1 MLQFLAPGD
10 ILMRIAP
17 FAMLFLCACY
27 VTTPVPSAPAPVPG
41 TKLHVQ
47 LTDAGSAS
55 LAQYLGPNVNYVD
68 GRLLGQ
74 SDTAMSLSVSGLTFR
89 SGEEQYWKGE
99 NVSLPH
105 SAIATIQQKRVS
117 WWRSGLLAGGIIAG
131 LTSIGLVAGTT
142 SGGPR
147 TGGTHGTQ

>member
-1 MLQFLAPGD
+1 
-10 ILMRIAP
+10 MRIAP
-17 FAMLFLCACY
+17 FVMVLLCGCY
-27 VTTPVPSAPAPVPG
+27 VTTPIPSTPAPVAG

-55 LAQYLGPNVNYVD
+55 LAQYLGPNVGYVD
-68 GRLLGQ
+68 GRLLAE
-74 SDTAMSLSVSGLTFR
+74 SDTTMSLSVSGLTFR

-105 SAIATIQQKRVS
+105 SAIATIQQKKVS
-117 WWRSGLLAGGIIAG
+117 WWRSTLLGGGIIAG
-131 LTSIGLVAGTT
+131 LASIGLVAGTS

-147 TGGTHGTQ
+147 NSGTHGTQ

>member
-1 MLQFLAPGD
+1 M
-10 ILMRIAP
+10 LMRIAP
-17 FAMLFLCACY
+17 FAVLLLCACY
-27 VTTPVPSAPAPVPG
+27 VTTPVPSAPAPAPG
-41 TKLHVQ
+41 TKLHVE

-89 SGEEQYWKGE
+89 SGQEQYWKGE

-105 SAIATIQQKRVS
+105 SAIATIQQKKVS

-131 LTSIGLVAGTT
+131 LTSIGLVAGTS
-142 SGGPR
+142 SGGPTKIVR
-147 TGGTHGTQ
+147 PPPQ

>member
-1 MLQFLAPGD
+1 
-10 ILMRIAP
+10 MRIAP
-17 FAMLFLCACY
+17 FAMLLLSACY

-68 GRLLGQ
+68 GRLLGE
-74 SDTAMSLSVSGLTFR
+74 SDTTMSLSVSGLTFR
-89 SGEEQYWKGE
+89 SGQEQYWKGE

-105 SAIATIQQKRVS
+105 SAIATIQQKKVS
-117 WWRSGLLAGGIIAG
+117 WWRSTLLAGGIIAG
-131 LTSIGLVAGTT
+131 LTSIGLIAGSS
-142 SGGPR
+142 SGSRGSVTPPPP
-147 TGGTHGTQ
+147 Q

>member
-1 MLQFLAPGD
+1 
-10 ILMRIAP
+10 
-17 FAMLFLCACY
+17 
-27 VTTPVPSAPAPVPG
+27 
-41 TKLHVQ
+41 
-47 LTDAGSAS
+47 
-55 LAQYLGPNVNYVD
+55 LGPNVNYVD

-74 SDTAMSLSVSGLTFR
+74 SDTTMSLSVSGLTFR

-105 SAIATIQQKRVS
+105 SAIATIQQKKVS

-131 LTSIGLVAGTT
+131 LTSIGLVAGSS

-147 TGGTHGTQ
+147 KIVTPPPQ

>member
-1 MLQFLAPGD
+1 M
-10 ILMRIAP
+10 LMRIAP
-17 FAMLFLCACY
+17 FAMLLLCACY

-105 SAIATIQQKRVS
+105 SAIATIQQKKVS
-117 WWRSGLLAGGIIAG
+117 WWRSSLLAGGIIAG
-131 LTSIGLVAGTT
+131 LTSIGLIAGTS
-142 SGGPR
+142 SGGPSR
-147 TGGTHGTQ
+147 VVRPPPQ

>member
-1 MLQFLAPGD
+1 
-10 ILMRIAP
+10 MRVAP
-17 FAMLFLCACY
+17 FALVLLCACY
-27 VTTPVPSAPAPVPG
+27 VTTPVPSAPAPAPG

-47 LTDAGSAS
+47 LTDGGSAS
-55 LAQYLGPNVNYVD
+55 LAQYLGPNVDYVD
-68 GRLLGQ
+68 GRLLGE
-74 SDTAMSLSVSGLTFR
+74 SDTTMSLSVSGLTFR
-89 SGEEQYWKGE
+89 SGQEQYWKGE

-131 LTSIGLVAGTT
+131 LTSIGLVAGAS

-147 TGGTHGTQ
+147 THGPPGQQ

>member
-1 MLQFLAPGD
+1 
-10 ILMRIAP
+10 MRIAP
-17 FAMLFLCACY
+17 FAMLLLCACY

-41 TKLHVQ
+41 TKLHVE
-47 LTDAGSAS
+47 LTDAGSVS

-89 SGEEQYWKGE
+89 SGQEQYWKGE

-105 SAIATIQQKRVS
+105 SAIATIQQKKVS

-131 LTSIGLVAGTT
+131 LTSIGLVAGSS

-147 TGGTHGTQ
+147 TVVRPPPQ